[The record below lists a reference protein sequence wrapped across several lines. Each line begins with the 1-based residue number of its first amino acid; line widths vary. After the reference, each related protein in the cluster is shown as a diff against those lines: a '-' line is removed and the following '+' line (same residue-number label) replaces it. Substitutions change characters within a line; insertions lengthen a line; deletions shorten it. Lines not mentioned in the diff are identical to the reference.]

1 MTYGTA
7 IGLKFFENGE
17 IRTYHG
23 NTVVADV
30 TPECPAYNVMVTL
43 RQMVIDAGLDSH
55 LILLPEDSY
64 HMTVIRGVN
73 DQIRDD
79 AHWPKGLAKDTPMT
93 EVDDYI
99 TAAVTSVEMPT
110 RMRMKFHKAVL
121 NNGDLKIVVVPV
133 DEEQNRILREY
144 RNNVANAIG
153 LFLPG
158 HDNYRFHITLA
169 YVRVIAEGEDMARM
183 EAMLEKMNSLIE
195 NRPAFDIT
203 EPYMAYYKDMLAFSP
218 TRLPRE

>member
-1 MTYGTA
+1 MTYGRD
-7 IGLKFFENGE
+7 IGLKFYENGDV
-17 IRTYHG
+17 RTYPG

-30 TPECPAYNVMVTL
+30 TPDCPAYHVMCSL
-43 RQMVIDAGLDSH
+43 HQMVRDYRLDGH
-55 LILLPEDSY
+55 QILLPKDSY

-73 DQIRDD
+73 DQVRKQT
-79 AHWPKGLAKDTPMT
+79 HWPKDLAVDAPMT

-99 TAAVTSVEMPT
+99 TAAVTRVPMPQK
-110 RMRMKFHKAVL
+110 MRMKFDHVL
-121 NNGDLKIVVVPV
+121 LNEGDIKVLLLPA

-144 RNNVANAIG
+144 RDRVANAIG

-169 YVRVIAEGEDMARM
+169 YVRVVAEGEDTARM

-203 EPYMAYYKDMLAFSP
+203 EPYMA
-218 TRLPRE
+218 